1 MGRSELRIGLTLC
14 AHARMRILLPL
25 LLSVLGVAHVSAQQT
40 IYEESRVPYKRELIG
55 GVLIHGDGWGL
66 QFYHAKY
73 NTARERRLLGLELVG
88 MKHPKEIKSF
98 NPYYED
104 SRGYFYGKAN
114 SFMILRPTYGQKLQI
129 TDKIRRSGVEVN
141 FIWGVGPT
149 LGLLKP
155 VYLQIGKPDRIP
167 YANIV
172 TERYDPAVH
181 DVQNIYGRATW
192 FNGLDEMKLYPG
204 GFGRIAFSF
213 EYSGQVTGLKGI
225 EVGATMDAYPK
236 VVPIMAEL
244 EGVVNKRFFFEFY
257 LALQFGKKYT

>member
-1 MGRSELRIGLTLC
+1 
-14 AHARMRILLPL
+14 MRILLPL

-141 FIWGVGPT
+141 FIWGVGPS

-204 GFGRIAFSF
+204 GFGRSP
-213 EYSGQVTGLKGI
+213 S
-225 EVGATMDAYPK
+225 
-236 VVPIMAEL
+236 
-244 EGVVNKRFFFEFY
+244 
-257 LALQFGKKYT
+257 ALNIPGK